1 MGWLTTSGVDLWQ
14 NLSARLRAVGDV
26 VPNLFLRLILGWE
39 FFESGLEKFRG
50 ENWFSEIQSS
60 FPFPFNVVPAGI
72 SWQIATWAELAGAVF
87 LWLGL
92 FTRFSAFSLLF
103 LTFVATT
110 AVHFPESFTG
120 WSDLLKGYAVSGDGY
135 GNFKLPLL
143 FAIMFL
149 PLVFNGA
156 GRLSLDHLL
165 SRMFRADSYP
175 KPRFDMAAWG
185 LGALIFGVCL
195 LMLAPFFGYL
205 SGAVLLILGAVLLL
219 ASATLRA

>member
-1 MGWLTTSGVDLWQ
+1 MGWLTNSGVDLWQ
-14 NLSARLRAVGDV
+14 NLSSRLRAVGDV

-39 FFESGLEKFRG
+39 FFEAGLEKFRG
-50 ENWFSEIQSS
+50 DNWFTEIQSS
-60 FPFPFNVVPAGI
+60 FPFPFNVVPADF
-72 SWQIATWAELAGAVF
+72 SWQIATWTELAGGVF

-92 FTRFSAFSLLF
+92 FTRFWAFALLF

-110 AVHFPESFTG
+110 AVHFPEAFTG
-120 WSDLLKGYAVSGDGY
+120 WSDLVKGYAVSGDGY

-165 SRMFRADSYP
+165 SRLLKADVYP
-175 KPRFDMAAWG
+175 KPLFDMTAWG
-185 LGALIFGVCL
+185 LGALVFGLCF

-205 SGAVLLILGAVLLL
+205 SGGVLVALAVVLVLAGAK
-219 ASATLRA
+219 LRA

>member
-1 MGWLTTSGVDLWQ
+1 MGGLTNSGVDLWQ

-50 ENWFSEIQSS
+50 ENWFTEIQSS
-60 FPFPFNVVPAGI
+60 FPFPFNVVPTGL

-92 FTRFSAFSLLF
+92 FTRFWAFSLLF

-110 AVHFPESFTG
+110 AVHFPEAFTS
-120 WSDLLKGYAVSGDGY
+120 WSDLAKGYAVSGDGY

-156 GRLSLDHLL
+156 GRLSLDYLL
-165 SRMFRADSYP
+165 SRLFRADAYP
-175 KPRFDMAAWG
+175 KPLFDMSAWG
-185 LGALIFGVCL
+185 LGALVFGLCF

-205 SGAVLLILGAVLLL
+205 SGAVLVVLGAVLVL
-219 ASATLRA
+219 AGAKLRA

>member
-1 MGWLTTSGVDLWQ
+1 MASLTTAGVDLWQ
-14 NLSARLRAVGDV
+14 NLAARLRAVGDV

-39 FFESGLEKFRG
+39 FYESGLEKLNG
-50 ENWFSEIQSS
+50 TNWFADIQSA
-60 FPFPFNVVPAGI
+60 FPFPFNVIPAGF
-72 SWQIATWAELAGAVF
+72 SWQIATWFELAGAVF

-92 FTRFSAFSLLF
+92 FTRFWAFSLLF

-110 AVHFPESFTG
+110 AVHFPEAFTG

-165 SRMFRADSYP
+165 SRLVKVDVYP
-175 KPRFDMAAWG
+175 APRFDMTAWG
-185 LGALIFGVCL
+185 LGALVFGLCL

-205 SGAVLLILGAVLLL
+205 SGGVLVALGAGLVL
-219 ASATLRA
+219 AGAKLRA